1 MTYDCPNTNVILICV
16 RLFEETWHNLAW
28 DTNCGML
35 KSACHGWMDRYQL
48 WNIEEEP
55 SQAVE
60 ICIPLKFQ
68 EIWLQLR
75 QSLWFEIGSGWKLS
89 FPLTISKSCLQ
100 FVVLRTLFL
109 LKPASQTG
117 EAECQSITLAMDE
130 MDGLRKIWSDVR
142 DGLQPFPCS
151 RSSLPPELQQ
161 YQNSWYTY
169 SICFSPTGRYIS
181 SPTLSSTWKLT

>member
-1 MTYDCPNTNVILICV
+1 M
-16 RLFEETWHNLAW
+16 A
-28 DTNCGML
+28 
-35 KSACHGWMDRYQL
+35 RYQL
-48 WNIEEEP
+48 WNIEGEP
-55 SQAVE
+55 SQTVE

-75 QSLWFEIGSGWKLS
+75 QSLRFEIGSGWKLS

-142 DGLQPFPCS
+142 DGL
-151 RSSLPPELQQ
+151 
-161 YQNSWYTY
+161 
-169 SICFSPTGRYIS
+169 
-181 SPTLSSTWKLT
+181 